1 MPRGILYVASR
12 PVSAEREAE
21 YNQWYD
27 EVHLSDVCALP
38 GIVAGRRY
46 APVGDDGPY
55 VALYDIESDD
65 LNAVLAGLMAAVS
78 DGTVPISRAL
88 QTNPLPEM
96 RLLELVAELVT

>member
-1 MPRGILYVASR
+1 LYVASR
-12 PVSAEREAE
+12 PVSPEREAE

-27 EVHLSDVCALP
+27 EVHLRDVCALP
-38 GIVAGRRY
+38 GFVAGRRY

-55 VALYDIESDD
+55 VALYDVEADD
-65 LNAVLAGLMAAVS
+65 LTSVMAGLMAAVS

-96 RLLELVAELVT
+96 RLLVLTAEHSV